1 MLLALIGQMYFVLDV
16 CHVVVAQSYP
26 NEKDNQDTLPIL
38 LKYVGYIAVLS
49 SLIVVLQHF
58 S

>member
-1 MLLALIGQMYFVLDV
+1 VLDV

-49 SLIVVLQHF
+49 SLIVILQHF